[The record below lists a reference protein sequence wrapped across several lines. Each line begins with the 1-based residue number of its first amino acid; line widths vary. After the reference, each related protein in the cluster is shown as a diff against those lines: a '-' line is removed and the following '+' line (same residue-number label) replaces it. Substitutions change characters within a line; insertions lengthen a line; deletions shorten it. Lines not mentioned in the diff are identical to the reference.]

1 MSNVV
6 KLKLVEG
13 CGDGTLVPVNRVLA
27 GARAAGLTDVV
38 VLGYTP
44 EGDLYAGG
52 SHGAA
57 DTNWLIDQA
66 KKWIIDGCP
75 EQ

>member
-6 KLKLVEG
+6 HLKLVEG
-13 CGDGTLVPVNRVLA
+13 VGNGAVMPVNRVLA

-38 VLGYTP
+38 VLGYDAD
-44 EGDLYAGG
+44 GDIYAGA

-57 DTNWLIDQA
+57 DTLWLIEQV
-66 KKWIIDGCP
+66 KRWLLDGCP
-75 EQ
+75 TE